1 MTVKEFMMVK
11 ELTTDQRE
19 RCLTITITVA
29 LAFGDSR
36 PERFMRRVI
45 VDSVYGIHGNT
56 YEWELHIYRVN
67 QVFFTEL
74 ADMIASLN

>member
-1 MTVKEFMMVK
+1 MLK

-56 YEWELHIYRVN
+56 YEWELHTYRMY
-67 QVFFTEL
+67 QVFTEL
-74 ADMIASLN
+74 ADLIANSS